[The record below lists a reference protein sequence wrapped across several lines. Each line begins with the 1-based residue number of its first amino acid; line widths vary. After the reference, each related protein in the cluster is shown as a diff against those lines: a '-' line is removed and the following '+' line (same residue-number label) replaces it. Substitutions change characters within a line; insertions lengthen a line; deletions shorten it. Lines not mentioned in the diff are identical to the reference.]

1 MDSRVTEGDERLG
14 RSAEFINVG
23 SGLLYWVFL
32 LYCCLCVCHHFLFLT
47 TEKMAEVAREKYPMH
62 PEMASFC

>member
-1 MDSRVTEGDERLG
+1 MNCRIRKRREWAAVLG
-14 RSAEFINVG
+14 ISSTV
-23 SGLLYWVFL
+23 
-32 LYCCLCVCHHFLFLT
+32 CVSVIIFLFLT